1 MLTNTLSCYRY
12 LQPTPHDLRQQ
23 GRRPGRA
30 RNAKVTRRALQAF
43 RQELLHGGADG
54 GWPARARCFQQA
66 APTLVEKALQPAP
79 DGIVT
84 LLADGS
90 DLRHRIAFR

>member
-1 MLTNTLSCYRY
+1 MLTNTLSRHRN

-23 GRRPGRA
+23 GRRPRRA
-30 RNAKVTRRALQAF
+30 RNPKVTRRALQAF

-66 APTLVEKALQPAP
+66 APTLVEKTLQPAP
-79 DGIVT
+79 DGIIT
-84 LLADGS
+84 LLADVG
-90 DLRHRIAFR
+90 DLRHRVAFR

>member
-1 MLTNTLSCYRY
+1 MLTNTLSRHRN

-23 GRRPGRA
+23 GRRPRRP
-30 RNAKVTRRALQAF
+30 RNAEVTRRALQAF

-54 GWPARARCFQQA
+54 GWPARPWGFPQA
-66 APTLVEKALQPAP
+66 APALVEKALQPAP

-84 LLADGS
+84 LLADVG
-90 DLRHRIAFR
+90 DLRHRVAFR